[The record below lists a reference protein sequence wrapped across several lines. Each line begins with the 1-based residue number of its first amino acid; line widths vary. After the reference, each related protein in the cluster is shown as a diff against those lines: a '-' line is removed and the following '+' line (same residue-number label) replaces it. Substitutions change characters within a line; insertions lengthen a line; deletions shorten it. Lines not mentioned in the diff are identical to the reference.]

1 MDIMVTG
8 AAGFIGSALSLK
20 LLSLGH
26 RVIGLDNLTNYYDVQ
41 LKKNRLARLVHPNFS
56 FELTDIINTAELE
69 RIFLKYNIQIV
80 VHCAAQ
86 VGVRY
91 SVTDPDSYAETNLIG
106 FTHILEACR
115 HHHIEHLVFA
125 SSSSVYGANT
135 QLPFSEQDNTD
146 HPRSFYAATK
156 KANELMAYSYAHL
169 YKLPCTGLRFFTV
182 YGPWGRPDMATF
194 HFTHNIMN
202 EKPITV
208 FNQGSMLRDFT
219 YIDDIVEGI
228 IQVIPKMSKKDI
240 PYQVYN
246 LGNSRPVELS
256 YFISTLEKNI
266 GKKAIIEYMPMHE
279 ADVLGTYADMTIF
292 EENIGK
298 IPHTS
303 IDIGIQKF
311 VAWYSAYYKVPE
323 TVI

>member
-1 MDIMVTG
+1 MVTG